1 MQGGNMTEKVIKGY
15 KGFNKDMTCRGFQ
28 YAVGKDYETGQ
39 AIICES
45 GFHACENPHE
55 VFSYYSAGESKFCE
69 VEQSGEIQKHD
80 DDSKVVSTKI
90 NINTEISVFN
100 ICKIAVQSF
109 FDRFEFTK
117 KIKSTETNNAG
128 YKGAANAGNYGA
140 ANAGDRGAANAGDR
154 GAANAGDRGAANAG
168 DCGAANAG
176 YKGAANAGYKGAANA
191 GDRGAASVGKKGVAI
206 VSNGKAKGDI
216 GALLVLCE
224 RDDEY
229 NVVHHKAC
237 VVDGKNIKANTWY
250 ELKNKKFVKVKP

>member
-140 ANAGDRGAANAGDR
+140 ANAGDRGAA
-154 GAANAGDRGAANAG
+154 
-168 DCGAANAG
+168 
-176 YKGAANAGYKGAANA
+176 
-191 GDRGAASVGKKGVAI
+191 SVGKKGVAI